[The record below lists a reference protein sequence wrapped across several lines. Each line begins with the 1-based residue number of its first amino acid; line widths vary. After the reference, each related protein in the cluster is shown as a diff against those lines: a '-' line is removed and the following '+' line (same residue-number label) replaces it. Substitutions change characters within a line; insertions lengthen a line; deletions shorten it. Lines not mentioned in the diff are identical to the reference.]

1 MKTFTQNLIHRAAAL
16 ALAGTGLVAVSSFA
30 ATDTANLTVTASIA
44 NQCSVGAASLSLG
57 GITLVGPDG
66 TMATLSGGNTV
77 NIPWACTNG
86 TDATLAFSLG
96 ANSSGTDRRMASAA
110 SPTDTFEYQ
119 LKAGTTSAGTP
130 ITDTPVALAGADGTN
145 QTFAVWAGPVD
156 SDANR
161 AAKPATDYTDTVLL
175 TITFTP

>member
-1 MKTFTQNLIHRAAAL
+1 MKTLKQTLIHRAATL
-16 ALAGTGLVAVSSFA
+16 ALAGAGLVAGSSFA

-44 NQCSVGAASLSLG
+44 NQCSVGAASLALG
-57 GITLVGPDG
+57 GITLVGTDG

-86 TDATLAFSLG
+86 TDATLAFNLG
-96 ANSSGTDRRMASAA
+96 ANTTGTDRRMASAA
-110 SPTDTFEYQ
+110 NVLNTFEYQ

-130 ITDTPVALAGADGTN
+130 LTDSPVALTGADGTN

-156 SDANR
+156 SNANR